1 MSYSHF
7 LEYLLLEKKYS
18 HNTVT
23 AYEADLKSFA
33 GFIKAEFNQDSLQ
46 KIHYPQ
52 IRSWIILLVGQG
64 LSNRSIN
71 RKIASLKA
79 FYRFLLGIGQ
89 IEVNPLAAHK
99 ALKIKKSIQIPF
111 SRDEVSQVIKAI
123 EPVDFVTSRD
133 LTIIMMFYATGIR
146 RAELIG
152 ITLADLDLKNSSVK
166 VMGKRKKERYIP
178 LLPEICRKLHEYLGY
193 RAEVVQPKIPYLFI
207 TEKGIKMYENLVYR
221 IINNYFSEASGK
233 VKKSPHILRHSFATH
248 LLNEGANLNAVKELL
263 GHSSLAATQVY
274 THNSISELSKVYNH
288 AHPRQANK

>member
-18 HNTVT
+18 PNTVT
-23 AYEADLKSFA
+23 AYEADLKSFS
-33 GFIKAEFNQDSLQ
+33 GFINEEYQQDSLQ
-46 KIHYPQ
+46 DVHYPQ
-52 IRSWIILLVGQG
+52 IRSWIIQLVEKG
-64 LSNRSIN
+64 LTNRSIN
-71 RKIASLKA
+71 RKISSLKA
-79 FYRFLLGIGQ
+79 FYRFLLTIGQ

-99 ALKIKKSIQIPF
+99 ALKIKKSIQVPF
-111 SRDEVSQVIKAI
+111 SRDEVSEVIKAI

-133 LTIIMMFYATGIR
+133 LSIIMMFYATGIR

-152 ITLADLDLKNSSVK
+152 ITMADLDLKNQIVK

-178 LLPEICRKLHEYLGY
+178 LLPEICRKLRDYLVY
-193 RAEVVQPKIPYLFI
+193 RANVIHPEIPFLFI

-274 THNSISELSKVYNH
+274 THNSISELSKVYNR